1 MLSMESDIL
10 LSGGQWEPY
19 KPPLILAVEDDED
32 NLLIIDYVVESL
44 NYRFIGES
52 NGVDTLLI
60 AKEHQPDLILLDIM
74 LPDADGIEIL
84 HLLHNDP
91 LTKTIP
97 VIAVTALAME
107 EDKKRIQKA
116 GFNDYVT
123 KPYTLENLE
132 RVICLHLWGIR
143 DCL

>member
-1 MLSMESDIL
+1 MKSDIL
-10 LSGGQWEPY
+10 FLSGQQLASH
-19 KPPLILAVEDDED
+19 PPLILAVEDNED

-44 NYRFIGES
+44 NYRFIGEKD
-52 NGVDTLLI
+52 GVNTLLI

-84 HLLHNDP
+84 YLLQNDP

-107 EDKKRIQKA
+107 EDRKRIQEA
-116 GFNDYVT
+116 GFNGYVT
-123 KPYTLENLE
+123 KPYALEDLE
-132 RVICLHLWGIR
+132 HVICCHLPEISDR
-143 DCL
+143 L